1 MQVLKRYKL
10 FTSFHHQSF
19 TMNTLDQAATDTTP
33 EEIAPASAVPETSV
47 ETEPAALN
55 APDVPVNT
63 DVPVELSPAP
73 IPLPKVPAKRPAR
86 RAPAAAKVAAAAEPV
101 AKVVAKAKPKAVV
114 KTAQKVAGKTV
125 SQVTKKAAAKVPAP
139 EPEKTVAAPAPR
151 AAAKSAAKVS
161 RKVAAKSVA
170 KPVVKV
176 AAKATVKASPKAPAK
191 VAAKPVAKKA
201 AQVSAKPALDKAG
214 KAKKTKMV
222 RDSFTIPKPEYDIIA
237 SLKHRAGELGNAVKK
252 SELIRAGIKAL
263 ASMADAAYV
272 AALKVVPTIK
282 TGRPTKR

>member
-1 MQVLKRYKL
+1 
-10 FTSFHHQSF
+10 
-19 TMNTLDQAATDTTP
+19 MNTLEQAATDTTP

-63 DVPVELSPAP
+63 DVPVELSSAP
-73 IPLPKVPAKRPAR
+73 TPLAKVPAKRPAR
-86 RAPAAAKVAAAAEPV
+86 RAPAAAKVPAAAEPV

-114 KTAQKVAGKTV
+114 KTAQKVAEKTV

-139 EPEKTVAAPAPR
+139 EPEKTVAA
-151 AAAKSAAKVS
+151 AKSAAKVS
-161 RKVAAKSVA
+161 RKVAAKPVA